1 MHIQSTKMSWQPAG
15 ERKLAPAPTV
25 TARKLFGLL
34 AAFAVLA
41 LGVAAGLQH
50 HSLPGFLILWL
61 ALSGVAWI
69 PVSTILIRR
78 MSAQIKAR
86 EADENAL
93 HAQRQVELFRATR
106 RDALTG
112 LPSRSIFYEVLAGLI
127 AARPAAL
134 LVIDIDHFNE
144 INATYGDATGDDLL
158 RAVGD
163 RLRTIAGQREYVGRL
178 DGDEFAL
185 VVDRSDE
192 LKRLTDTVAQVLM
205 EMSQPY
211 PASGIL
217 LEAKVSI
224 GVARAP
230 DDGTTTE
237 ALLQAAR
244 LALQNAK
251 AAGGAAW
258 RLCGQEESNQLKRR
272 ARLRTELSQAI
283 ENGQIIPFY
292 QPIVSLPNN
301 TIAKFEVLARWAHP
315 SLGMLEPDD
324 FIPMAEELGLSGYL
338 TMALLR
344 QVALD
349 LRDWPE
355 WTRFAI
361 NASAAQLRELISFV
375 RDQPGDWQ
383 RRMDLSRLDV
393 ELTETALM
401 RDRNMVRE
409 LIDVL
414 HAHGARVGLD
424 NFGSGYSN
432 FLHLRELPFDTI
444 KIGKPFISAMM
455 HDARAESCVL
465 AMIWLGHGLGIDM
478 VADGVESEELAERLA
493 KMGCHFAQGFHFA
506 HPAPASEVAAMLE
519 ESSLRAEK
527 AKAKAP

>member
-1 MHIQSTKMSWQPAG
+1 MSWQQQANEHKQASSP
-15 ERKLAPAPTV
+15 PV
-25 TARKLFGLL
+25 TARKLFGIL
-34 AAFAVLA
+34 AALSVLG
-41 LGVAAGLQH
+41 LGLSAGVQH
-50 HSLPGFLILWL
+50 NSLPSFLILWL

-69 PVSTILIRR
+69 PVSIILIRR
-78 MSAQIKAR
+78 MSARIKTR
-86 EADENAL
+86 EVDENAL

-112 LPSRSIFYEVLAGLI
+112 LPSRAIFYEVLAGLV

-134 LVIDIDHFNE
+134 LVIDIDHFND

-178 DGDEFAL
+178 DGDEFGL
-185 VVDRSDE
+185 VIDRADE
-192 LKRLTDTVAQVLM
+192 LKRLNDTVAQVVM

-230 DDGTTTE
+230 DHGTSTE

-251 AAGGAAW
+251 ASGGATW

-283 ENGQIIPFY
+283 ETGQIIPFY

-301 TIAKFEVLARWAHP
+301 TIAKFEVLARWSHP
-315 SLGMLEPDD
+315 TLGMLEPDD
-324 FIPMAEELGLSGYL
+324 FIPMAEELGLAGYL

-349 LRDWPE
+349 LREWPD

-424 NFGSGYSN
+424 NFGSGYAN
-432 FLHLRELPFDTI
+432 FFHLRELPFDTI
-444 KIGKPFISAMM
+444 KIGKPFISAML
-455 HDARAESCVL
+455 HDTRAESCVL
-465 AMIWLGHGLGIDM
+465 AMIWLGHGLGIEM
-478 VADGVESEELAERLA
+478 VADGVETQEMSDRLA
-493 KMGCHFAQGFHFA
+493 KIGCHYAQGFLYA
-506 HPAPASEVAAMLE
+506 HPAPAAEVAGLLE
-519 ESSLRAEK
+519 KSSLRAEK
-527 AKAKAP
+527 AKANALP